1 VLQPSDAWFAMLLLA
16 VAFAVLPLTSY
27 PAFDRVL
34 KAIDAIASRPALAV
48 ALCAALSFFGSI
60 AVALTVAWPV
70 PRVHDEFSY
79 LLAADTFAHGRL
91 SNPTHPLWQHFESFH
106 IFHEP
111 TYASKY
117 PPAQGAVLALGI
129 VLAGEPLVG
138 VWLSGALMCGAIC
151 WLLYG
156 VVSERWALL
165 GGIAATLQIGIA
177 TKWTQTYWGGALAAT
192 GGALMLGGAF
202 RLVRHARPRDA
213 AVLAT
218 GLVLLASSRPFEG
231 AIASLAATLFVLQ
244 AMVKDR
250 SRMLRALRPALPI
263 LAAFS
268 FAMAAYNHAVV
279 GRWWLPPYI
288 HHDLV
293 YGVPSTVSFLSS
305 RSPNELRHEEM
316 RRFYRRE
323 IDEAVVAGVEG
334 SFTAE
339 DQPPPSR
346 APSTAL
352 EHENLRMLND
362 FFLGRAMLLPFLL
375 GMIAALSRPDGRV
388 LLATIGLG
396 LVTLI
401 SLRYFHLHY
410 LAPTTGAV
418 FAVVTM
424 GLERFETWQSRGRRV
439 GSAIC
444 VATLAA
450 VLFGLSRDIEYLP
463 DVHTA
468 WGYDL
473 TGPHRAGI
481 VKTLLASPD
490 RDLVIVRY
498 GPNHV
503 LHHEWVY
510 NDADIDASEIAWA
523 RDMGS
528 ARNHQLLEYFRD
540 RRIWLYREG
549 FGGREEG
556 LVPYF

>member
-91 SNPTHPLWQHFESFH
+91 TNPTHPLWQHFESFH

-156 VVSERWALL
+156 VVSQRWALL
-165 GGIAATLQIGIA
+165 GGIAATLQIAIA
-177 TKWTQTYWGGALAAT
+177 TKWTQTYWGGALAAA

-213 AVLAT
+213 V
-218 GLVLLASSRPFEG
+218 
-231 AIASLAATLFVLQ
+231 
-244 AMVKDR
+244 
-250 SRMLRALRPALPI
+250 
-263 LAAFS
+263 
-268 FAMAAYNHAVV
+268 
-279 GRWWLPPYI
+279 
-288 HHDLV
+288 
-293 YGVPSTVSFLSS
+293 
-305 RSPNELRHEEM
+305 
-316 RRFYRRE
+316 
-323 IDEAVVAGVEG
+323 
-334 SFTAE
+334 
-339 DQPPPSR
+339 
-346 APSTAL
+346 
-352 EHENLRMLND
+352 
-362 FFLGRAMLLPFLL
+362 
-375 GMIAALSRPDGRV
+375 
-388 LLATIGLG
+388 
-396 LVTLI
+396 
-401 SLRYFHLHY
+401 
-410 LAPTTGAV
+410 
-418 FAVVTM
+418 
-424 GLERFETWQSRGRRV
+424 
-439 GSAIC
+439 
-444 VATLAA
+444 
-450 VLFGLSRDIEYLP
+450 VLFGLSRDVEYLP
-463 DVHTA
+463 DIHTA

-473 TGPHRAGI
+473 TGPRRAET
-481 VKTLLASPD
+481 VRSLLLSPN
-490 RDLVIVRY
+490 RDLVVVRY
-498 GPNHV
+498 GPHHV

-510 NDADIDASEIAWA
+510 NGADIDASEIAWA
-523 RDMGS
+523 RDMGP
-528 ARNHQLLEYFRD
+528 AENQRLFEYFRD

-549 FGGREEG
+549 FGGGEDG
-556 LVPYF
+556 LTPYF

>member
-1 VLQPSDAWFAMLLLA
+1 MMLLT

-27 PAFDRVL
+27 PAFDRAL
-34 KAIDAIASRPALAV
+34 KAIDAIASRPALAI
-48 ALCAALSFFGSI
+48 ALCAALSFCGSI

-129 VLAGEPLVG
+129 VIAGEPLVG
-138 VWLSGALMCGAIC
+138 VWLSGALMCGAVC

-156 VVSERWALL
+156 VVSPRWALL

-177 TKWTQTYWGGALAAT
+177 TKWTQTLWGGALAAS
-192 GGALMLGGAF
+192 GGALVLGGVV
-202 RLVRHARPRDA
+202 RLVRQARARDA
-213 AVLAT
+213 VQLAT

-231 AIASLAATLFVLQ
+231 AITSLAAAFVVLH
-244 AMVKDR
+244 ALVNER
-250 SRMLRALRPALPI
+250 TRILRALRPAVAI
-263 LAAFS
+263 LAAFA

-279 GRWWLPPYI
+279 GRWWLPPYV
-288 HHDLV
+288 HHDLI
-293 YGVPSTVSFLSS
+293 YGVPSTLSFLSS
-305 RSPNELRHEEM
+305 RPPNDLRHEEM
-316 RRFYRRE
+316 RRFYGTE
-323 IDEAVVAGVEG
+323 SESTAHNVEE
-334 SFTAE
+334 SFTGA
-339 DQPPPSR
+339 DQPAQYG

-352 EHENLRMLND
+352 QQVNLRMLND
-362 FFLGRAMLLPFLL
+362 FFLGRAMLIPFLL
-375 GMIAALSRPDGRV
+375 GLLAALSRPEGRM
-388 LLATIGLG
+388 LLATMSLG
-396 LVTLI
+396 LFTLLG
-401 SLRYFHLHY
+401 LRYFRLHY

-418 FAVVTM
+418 FAVVAM
-424 GLERFETWQSRGRRV
+424 GLERLDAWQPKGRRL
-439 GSAIC
+439 GTAIC

-450 VLFGLSRDIEYLP
+450 VIFGVAQEIERLP
-463 DVHTA
+463 DIHTA
-468 WGYDL
+468 WGYDF
-473 TGPHRAGI
+473 TGPRRAEI
-481 VKTLLASPD
+481 VKTLLSSPG

-510 NDADIDASEIAWA
+510 NDADIDASQIAWA
-523 RDMGS
+523 RDMGP
-528 ARNHQLLEYFRD
+528 ARNQQLLEYFHE

-549 FGGREEG
+549 FGESEDG
-556 LVPYF
+556 LAVYF